1 MKYSTS
7 LLSIFA
13 LTMVICGC
21 KNRKEN
27 SNVRESFSQEEY
39 FLGQKPPGLV
49 PEIFAPGIVSTKNF
63 ERSPLFDPLTQEFY
77 FLRQQKDEA
86 SKTYVIRFRNGA
98 WQKPVLKDGMKGYGM
113 KSFIS
118 TDGNKLYFANEFK
131 ERTASGWSEKISLGP
146 PYDQIPIMR
155 LTTSDLETYVF
166 DERDS
171 IGTIRYSAMKD
182 GVRETP
188 KALDKEINTG
198 KWTAHPFIASDES
211 YLIWDSE
218 REGGYGDSDLYISF
232 RQEDGSWGPAINMGS
247 EINTEYEDNRG
258 MVSHDRKY
266 FFFNRIHHGETFEES
281 EVNIFWVN
289 AQIIENLRKNE
300 R

>member
-131 ERTASGWSEKISLGP
+131 ERTASGWSEKISLGQM
-146 PYDQIPIMR
+146 DC
-155 LTTSDLETYVF
+155 TS
-166 DERDS
+166 
-171 IGTIRYSAMKD
+171 
-182 GVRETP
+182 
-188 KALDKEINTG
+188 
-198 KWTAHPFIASDES
+198 
-211 YLIWDSE
+211 
-218 REGGYGDSDLYISF
+218 LYCI
-232 RQEDGSWGPAINMGS
+232 
-247 EINTEYEDNRG
+247 
-258 MVSHDRKY
+258 
-266 FFFNRIHHGETFEES
+266 
-281 EVNIFWVN
+281 
-289 AQIIENLRKNE
+289 
-300 R
+300 